1 MAVCVCSSLTSSPN
15 LRANLDDC
23 ESKIRRKCN
32 FRFRSEGCG
41 NLWSISNACRSG
53 FLTGSSRVS
62 VGRSIGLGANRRNC
76 ITRVTVNRGGLRS
89 EEGGKRRTDIA
100 LNEVILEESIE
111 QEVHRNGKLAGGFM
125 EAEDM
130 EDDVGVEGLV
140 ADADEEEEE
149 TELEL
154 VNDYWSR
161 EGGAGREQD
170 SETRIFPQAS
180 QWVEDDLNKRIRYQ
194 NGREVRII
202 PLIPL
207 IPQNSSH
214 YTNHLCMLS
223 YVLCKSYRLKFIAQM
238 ALLVVM

>member
-1 MAVCVCSSLTSSPN
+1 MAVCVCSSLTSSPT

-23 ESKIRRKCN
+23 ESKVRRKCN

-53 FLTGSSRVS
+53 FLTGSSRVP
-62 VGRSIGLGANRRNC
+62 VGRSIGHGANRKNC

-111 QEVHRNGKLAGGFM
+111 QEVHRNGKLTGGF
-125 EAEDM
+125 M

-140 ADADEEEEE
+140 ADADEDVEE

-161 EGGAGREQD
+161 EGGASREQD

-202 PLIPL
+202 PLTPL

-214 YTNHLCMLS
+214 YINHLCMLS
-223 YVLCKSYRLKFIAQM
+223 YVLCKSYRLKFIAQV
-238 ALLVVM
+238 ALMGVM